1 MDHPQR
7 LKDLKETNCL
17 LNESLH
23 KMDELN
29 EVLAVKHHLDEM
41 IASYQNAVNFS
52 RSQLEKMHHENAQ
65 LRFQVRQ
72 LKKKAEQRGL
82 NLIDLRAKVER
93 LGHSFTGKSREL
105 KIYVMN

>member
-29 EVLAVKHHLDEM
+29 KVLVVKHHLDEM
-41 IASYQNAVNFS
+41 VAS
-52 RSQLEKMHHENAQ
+52 
-65 LRFQVRQ
+65 
-72 LKKKAEQRGL
+72 
-82 NLIDLRAKVER
+82 
-93 LGHSFTGKSREL
+93 
-105 KIYVMN
+105 